1 MTSALPTSLEVSPRL
16 ANSLSRRSRRLRT
29 GGYFCEPPRRRP
41 STTAEAGTLSE
52 PPSPLPKRS
61 FLVTQRRGALL
72 AGPRVWTFPGS
83 PRCVRLS
90 RCQEPRRQPSNFP
103 GKNPS
108 SQENAKPALAGRI
121 GRGRMG
127 DNPVLPKRA
136 FRPTIERVYRGVKC
150 PTELPSEF
158 QLARRLPFYG
168 PRPPPPPPQPPSLT
182 DK

>member
-16 ANSLSRRSRRLRT
+16 ANSLSHRSRRLRT

-41 STTAEAGTLSE
+41 SSTAEAGTLGASVAPSE
-52 PPSPLPKRS
+52 
-61 FLVTQRRGALL
+61 ALL
-72 AGPRVWTFPGS
+72 FSDPAPRSSSRRAPCLDTS
-83 PRCVRLS
+83 RIPRCVRLS

-168 PRPPPPPPQPPSLT
+168 PRLPPPPTPHPSLT

>member
-41 STTAEAGTLSE
+41 SSTAEAGTLSE

-83 PRCVRLS
+83 P
-90 RCQEPRRQPSNFP
+90 
-103 GKNPS
+103 G
-108 SQENAKPALAGRI
+108 
-121 GRGRMG
+121 
-127 DNPVLPKRA
+127 
-136 FRPTIERVYRGVKC
+136 VYGCPGVKNRVVSL
-150 PTELPSEF
+150 PTFP
-158 QLARRLPFYG
+158 ARIRRRKRMPNQRLPGGSDGAAWAIIPCFQSEHSDQQLNG
-168 PRPPPPPPQPPSLT
+168 FIAA
-182 DK
+182 